1 MKLHKSDNLTDRK
14 HFVIVPPNPVPVA
27 CPTRLFPEEEKAMTL
42 LPTSLQAVLRA
53 LFVVT
58 LMTVSQAAF
67 AADAG
72 PTTTDSG
79 EVMPWEGPL
88 ETIATSLQGPVVRA
102 VGIIL
107 IVIFGLGM
115 AAGQGG
121 GGMRTVLQIGFG
133 LSLAAAAVSFGLPL
147 LGFGLSL

>member
-1 MKLHKSDNLTDRK
+1 MT
-14 HFVIVPPNPVPVA
+14 PPTPVF
-27 CPTRLFPEEEKAMTL
+27 R
-42 LPTSLQAVLRA
+42 AVLRA
-53 LFVVT
+53 TYVFG
-58 LMTVSQAAF
+58 LMTISQAAS

-88 ETIATSLQGPVVRA
+88 EVIATSLQGPVARA

-107 IVIFGLGM
+107 IVVFGLGM

-121 GGMRTVLQIGFG
+121 GGMRTLLSLGFG
-133 LSLAAAAVSFGLPL
+133 LSIVAATISFGLPL